1 MSETGATPGP
11 WHGSVFDIE
20 TYDDGSQAGRGGVWA
35 GKGGP
40 AILIG
45 NNVSPAD
52 VQLIASAPDL
62 LAALEAQG
70 HEPWTTNSGV
80 KFCRHCM
87 AGNVRWPCTAAQA
100 IAKAR
105 GGTV

>member
-1 MSETGATPGP
+1 MSETGSTPKHTVDEG
-11 WHGSVFDIE
+11 HIIGV
-20 TYDDGSQAGRGGVWA
+20 YAGHDEDFSAPVCEVRRA
-35 GKGGP
+35 
-40 AILIG
+40 
-45 NNVSPAD
+45 AD
-52 VQLIASAPDL
+52 AALLAAAPDL

-87 AGNVRWPCTAAQA
+87 AGNARWPCTAAQA